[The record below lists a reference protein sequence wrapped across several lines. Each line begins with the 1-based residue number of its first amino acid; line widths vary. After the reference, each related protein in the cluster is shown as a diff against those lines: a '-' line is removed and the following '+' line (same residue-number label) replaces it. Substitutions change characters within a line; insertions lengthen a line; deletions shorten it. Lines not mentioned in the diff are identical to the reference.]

1 MRTTYGT
8 DKADQDRRDKTS
20 PGRRRRRVDIPN
32 CKQQYVDAPKQQSAL
47 IGFWVRLAEAHQD
60 SMIRNK
66 GFVTQP
72 VNFFFDVYESRFE
85 FGDHRINDRRMREHL
100 VDFLLEDLLS

>member
-1 MRTTYGT
+1 MVGLRATPWRSWPQAVLGSTGFKRWNGLRTTYGT

-20 PGRRRRRVDIPN
+20 PGRRRRHVDIPN

-72 VNFFFDVYESRFE
+72 VNFFFDV
-85 FGDHRINDRRMREHL
+85 
-100 VDFLLEDLLS
+100 